1 MILRYN
7 LFTIA
12 WAVLILAVTL
22 TPGASMPDL
31 SIWDLLSFDRFAHL
45 FVFSILVFLMT
56 IGFTKQYTSLFL
68 RFNAAR
74 LAFLFSF
81 GYSLVLELLQEII
94 PGRSVEINDV
104 IANSAGCLIGSLVF
118 YLIYKY

>member
-45 FVFSILVFLMT
+45 FVFSVLVFLMT

-104 IANSAGCLIGSLVF
+104 IANSTGCLLGSLVF